1 MTEKEFLDKY
11 HIDVPIYEQY
21 GNYIKDEIVRK
32 AKEENI
38 PDSWFIIEPTSR
50 VKDEKSLLEKAF
62 YRGKGYADPYNDITD
77 KVGVR
82 FVLLTTNQVTSFTKV
97 IEKIENFICRK
108 DRDYER
114 EQEQNPTIFIYQ
126 SMHYIISLKNVIK
139 CNGITIPTGIYCEVQ
154 IRTLLQHAYSEL
166 THDTIY
172 KPKTVAEPRT
182 HRLVARSMALIETTD
197 VIFSEVSTL
206 VGVEKNRNEIVINSI
221 EREYSNKIKFEK
233 EDKMCNLI
241 LDFYRDNIP
250 TFNQIYDFI
259 NEKPYIIVKIN
270 ERSESKL
277 LFRQPVI
284 LLLYY
289 IIDRNQYLCL
299 KKWPF
304 TVEEIEPIYTDLGI
318 SIPNL

>member
-1 MTEKEFLDKY
+1 
-11 HIDVPIYEQY
+11 
-21 GNYIKDEIVRK
+21 
-32 AKEENI
+32 
-38 PDSWFIIEPTSR
+38 
-50 VKDEKSLLEKAF
+50 
-62 YRGKGYADPYNDITD
+62 
-77 KVGVR
+77 
-82 FVLLTTNQVTSFTKV
+82 
-97 IEKIENFICRK
+97 
-108 DRDYER
+108 
-114 EQEQNPTIFIYQ
+114 
-126 SMHYIISLKNVIK
+126 MHYIISLKNVIK